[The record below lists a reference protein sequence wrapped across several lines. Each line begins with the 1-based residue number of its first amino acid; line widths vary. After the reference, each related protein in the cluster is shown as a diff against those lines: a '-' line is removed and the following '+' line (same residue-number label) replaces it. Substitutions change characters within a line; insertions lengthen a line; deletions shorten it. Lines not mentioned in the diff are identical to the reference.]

1 MVILSRVSVFQE
13 VETKT
18 VAGGTCFSG
27 DCGDL
32 GIVFDSS
39 PTDSNSFKSLLINLL
54 GSYYNFIKLSRSCF
68 FFLTVFLQLVLV
80 VFSRL
85 LIGKEN
91 S

>member
-1 MVILSRVSVFQE
+1 MVILSRVSVFQR

-54 GSYYNFIKLSRSCF
+54 GSYYKTFAIKFLFSNCF
-68 FFLTVFLQLVLV
+68 PSTCICRFQQASYL
-80 VFSRL
+80 
-85 LIGKEN
+85 
-91 S
+91 